1 MATELLTF
9 RETLEALRI
18 GRNTLFK
25 LIKSRALPHVR
36 IGKKIFFKRTDLDRF
51 IEKQTV
57 KSDPA

>member
-36 IGKKIFFKRTDLDRF
+36 IGKKIFFKRADLDRF